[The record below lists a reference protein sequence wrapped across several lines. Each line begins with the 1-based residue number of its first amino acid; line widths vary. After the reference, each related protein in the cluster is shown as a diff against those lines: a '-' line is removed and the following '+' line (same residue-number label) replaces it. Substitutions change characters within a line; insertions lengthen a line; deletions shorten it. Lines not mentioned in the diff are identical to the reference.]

1 MYPDLALPIDAAQE
15 RVFAAIDGNR
25 PVDEILQAA
34 GGAIDDQRAYRFL
47 KRLWEYDQIM
57 FEAKCSSR
65 F

>member
-47 KRLWEYDQIM
+47 KRLWE
-57 FEAKCSSR
+57 
-65 F
+65 